1 MNRFY
6 TIFLL
11 LTATILF
18 NSCEKDDLCTPDQ
31 AVTPRMVIEFKDALS
46 PSENKAVDRIQV
58 QEIGSSDFAP
68 LDSAGST
75 SLNDT
80 ETISIPLRTNSS
92 TTSYN
97 FVLTKDGTINSDN
110 IDFSYVLEEEYVSRA
125 CGFRIIYNNLSFE
138 QIAESTGTQ
147 WIQQVVVVPADVTNN
162 TDIHV
167 QILH

>member
-125 CGFRIIYNNLSFE
+125 CGFRIIYNNLSYE
-138 QIAESTGTQ
+138 QIAESTGTP
-147 WIQQVVVVPADVTNN
+147 WIQQVVVVAADVTNN